1 MADIKLSSNE
11 WLLQEDS
18 FDEDVALPLKL
29 STVAGELNTA
39 LNLAVEF
46 EERAFIDK
54 VIERRILYVSNP
66 SEIKSIVNAIWVAH
80 FGVDSYE
87 GYIDPVVVLKWGE
100 RTGAS
105 LIMSLDVAVQPLVQW
120 AEGKGCPEDIV
131 EPVRRSLEKYAGT

>member
-1 MADIKLSSNE
+1 MADIRLSSNE

-18 FDEDVALPLKL
+18 FDEDVVLPLKL
-29 STVAGELNTA
+29 STVTAELNTA
-39 LNLAVEF
+39 LNIAIEF
-46 EERAFIDK
+46 EDRAFIDK

-66 SEIKSIVNAIWVAH
+66 SEIKSIVNAVWVAH

-100 RTGAS
+100 RTGAA
-105 LIMSLDVAVQPLVQW
+105 LVMSLDIAVQPLVQW

-131 EPVRRSLEKYAGT
+131 EPVRRSLEKYAS

>member
-1 MADIKLSSNE
+1 MADISLSSNE

-18 FDEDVALPLKL
+18 FDEDVVLPLKL
-29 STVAGELNTA
+29 STVTAELNTA
-39 LNLAVEF
+39 LNIAIEF
-46 EERAFIDK
+46 EDRAFIDK

-66 SEIKSIVNAIWVAH
+66 SEIKSIVNAVWVAH

-100 RTGAS
+100 RTGAA
-105 LIMSLDVAVQPLVQW
+105 LVMSLDIAVQPLVQW

-131 EPVRRSLEKYAGT
+131 EPVRRSLEKYAS

>member
-1 MADIKLSSNE
+1 VADIKLSSNE